1 MKKIILT
8 IAMLLP
14 ACGGY
19 AASSGAQF
27 LNIDVSARAVGM
39 GSAYTAAADGA
50 GSIGYN
56 PAGLLG
62 GAGVEAALSHTRW
75 LMESSHDFA
84 AVAFPL
90 KGLRAGVGY
99 SRFAAGEM
107 TARDASGAIAGSFSN
122 TDQSVS
128 LNLAGR
134 VKGFGL
140 GAGVKYITSS
150 LGGENADTF
159 AADLGVT
166 AGFGPVTLGL
176 AARNIGPG
184 LKYLDQADPLP
195 LAVSVGALARIVPGF
210 GLSADVTHLVHDD
223 RTVLS
228 VGSEYALLPALSV
241 RAGYLAGRT
250 TAADDNRGF
259 SAGAGV
265 NLAGAS
271 LDYAL
276 TPYGELGSAQ
286 KITLRKRF

>member
-1 MKKIILT
+1 MKKSILF
-8 IAMLLP
+8 IAMLFP
-14 ACGGY
+14 ACEGY

-62 GAGVEAALSHTRW
+62 GTGVEAALSHTRW

-134 VKGFGL
+134 VKGLGL

-150 LGGENADTF
+150 LGGENAATF
-159 AADLGVT
+159 AADLGVS
-166 AGFGPVTLGL
+166 AGFGRVTLGL

-195 LAVSVGALARIVPGF
+195 LAVSVGALAYIVPGF
-210 GLSADVTHLVHDD
+210 GLSADITRLVHDD
-223 RTVLS
+223 RMVLS
-228 VGSEYALLPALSV
+228 IGSEYALIPALSV

-286 KITLRKRF
+286 KITLRKKF

>member
-8 IAMLLP
+8 VSLFFP
-14 ACGGY
+14 ACAAY

-39 GSAYTAAADGA
+39 GSAYTAASDGA

-122 TDQSVS
+122 TDQAVS
-128 LNLAGR
+128 FNLAGR
-134 VKGFGL
+134 IRGFGL

-150 LGGENADTF
+150 
-159 AADLGVT
+159 
-166 AGFGPVTLGL
+166 
-176 AARNIGPG
+176 
-184 LKYLDQADPLP
+184 
-195 LAVSVGALARIVPGF
+195 
-210 GLSADVTHLVHDD
+210 
-223 RTVLS
+223 
-228 VGSEYALLPALSV
+228 
-241 RAGYLAGRT
+241 
-250 TAADDNRGF
+250 
-259 SAGAGV
+259 
-265 NLAGAS
+265 
-271 LDYAL
+271 
-276 TPYGELGSAQ
+276 
-286 KITLRKRF
+286 

>member
-1 MKKIILT
+1 MKKTILT

-14 ACGGY
+14 AGG
-19 AASSGAQF
+19 AHAGTSGAQF

-39 GSAYTAAADGA
+39 GSAYTAASDGA

-56 PAGLLG
+56 PAGLLSG
-62 GAGVEAALSHTRW
+62 GGVEAALSHTRW

-84 AVAFPL
+84 AAAFPL

-107 TARDASGAIAGSFSN
+107 TARDASGAAVGSFSN
-122 TDQSVS
+122 TDQAVS
-128 LNLAGR
+128 FNLAGR
-134 VKGFGL
+134 VKGLGL

-150 LGGENADTF
+150 LGGENASTF

-166 AGFGPVTLGL
+166 AGLGRVTVGL

-184 LKYLDQADPLP
+184 LKYLEQSDPLP
-195 LAVSVGALARIVPGF
+195 LAVSAGALAHIIPGF
-210 GLSADVTHLVHDD
+210 GVSADITRLAHED
-223 RTVLS
+223 RTVVS
-228 VGSEYALLPALSV
+228 VGSEYALLPALSL

-250 TAADDNRGF
+250 TAEDDNRGF

-286 KITLRKRF
+286 RITLRKRF